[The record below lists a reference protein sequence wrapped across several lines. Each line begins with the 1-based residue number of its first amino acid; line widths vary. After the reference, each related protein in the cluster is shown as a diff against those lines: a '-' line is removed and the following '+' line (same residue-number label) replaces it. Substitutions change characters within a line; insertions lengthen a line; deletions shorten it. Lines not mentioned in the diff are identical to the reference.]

1 VKRKAQFNDH
11 LIIIIEAIG
20 LFISTSA
27 SALAFAQVP
36 YSMDNFLFI
45 DLV

>member
-1 VKRKAQFNDH
+1 VKRKAQINDF
-11 LIIIIEAIG
+11 LIIIDAIG

-27 SALAFAQVP
+27 GALAFARVP